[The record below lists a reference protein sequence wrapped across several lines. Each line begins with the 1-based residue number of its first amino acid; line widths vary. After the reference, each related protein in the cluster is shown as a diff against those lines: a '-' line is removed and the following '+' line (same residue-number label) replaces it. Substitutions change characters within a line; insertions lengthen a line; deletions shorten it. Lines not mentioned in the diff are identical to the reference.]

1 MNARTFSAYLF
12 ILLLVV
18 SPGCSILPNS
28 LKPKAKLS
36 GVHFDELT
44 GGGLGLTFD
53 VEIKNPYPVGV
64 PVTRLA
70 YSLTSGE
77 KEFVTG
83 SSKPDATIAARSTEE
98 VSMPVKVDYRQMW
111 KALKGIKPGA
121 VIPYKAELILSMDT
135 KTFNTIDVPLS
146 KKGKIELP
154 SVSEAAL
161 KKVWDLIKRD

>member
-1 MNARTFSAYLF
+1 MNTRTFASYLF
-12 ILLLVV
+12 IILLIF
-18 SPGCSILPNS
+18 SCGCSILPNS
-28 LKPKAKLS
+28 LKPKAKLT
-36 GVHFDELT
+36 GVRFDELT
-44 GGGLGLTFD
+44 SGGLGLTFD

-77 KEFVTG
+77 KEFVKG
-83 SSKPDATIAARSTEE
+83 SSEPNAMIAARSTEE

-111 KALKGIKPGA
+111 QALKGIRPGA
-121 VIPYKAELILSMDT
+121 VIPYQAELVLSMDT
-135 KTFNTIDVPLS
+135 KSFNTIDLPLR

-161 KKVWDLIKRD
+161 KKVWELIKRD